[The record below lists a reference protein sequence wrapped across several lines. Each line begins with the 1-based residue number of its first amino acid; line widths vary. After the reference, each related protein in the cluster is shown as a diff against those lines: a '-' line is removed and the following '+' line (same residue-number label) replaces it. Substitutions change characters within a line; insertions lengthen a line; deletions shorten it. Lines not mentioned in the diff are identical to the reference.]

1 MIRDTLKD
9 QIERIGKNLK
19 KVITKFL
26 EIELL
31 VDRALQITKTN
42 QELKNEL
49 DIDLDLLSNYSVS
62 DISDYIKE
70 RKLTAKHLELLVDYT
85 NSIATIYLEQNDRDT
100 AEIWFQKS
108 LDLLTVADIISESLS
123 MERMQRREKLQKFIA

>member
-31 VDRALQITKTN
+31 EDRALQITKTN

>member
-31 VDRALQITKTN
+31 EDRALQITKTN

-49 DIDLDLLSNYSVS
+49 DIDLDLLSSYSVS
-62 DISDYIKE
+62 DILDYIKE

-85 NSIATIYLEQNDRDT
+85 SLIASIYLEQNNREI
-100 AEIWFQKS
+100 AKIWFQKS
-108 LDLLTVADIISESLS
+108 IDLLTVADIVSESLS
-123 MERMQRREKLQKFIA
+123 MERMQRKEKLQKFIA

>member
-31 VDRALQITKTN
+31 EDRALQITKTN

-49 DIDLDLLSNYSVS
+49 DIDLDLLSSYSVA
-62 DISDYIKE
+62 DISTYIKE

-85 NSIATIYLEQNDRDT
+85 SLIASIYLEQNNRDT

-123 MERMQRREKLQKFIA
+123 MERMQRREKLQEFIF